1 MPPQTIPEELLD
13 IIRDYSRKLAIEL
26 DVVGLM
32 NIQYAV
38 KTDEGKSGKV
48 YIIEANPRAS
58 RTIPFVSKA
67 IGVPLAKIAS
77 KLIIGKKLK
86 DFGLTKEIKINHV
99 AVKESVFPFFFFFE
113 ADTVL
118 GPEMKSTGESMG
130 IDENFGLAFYKSQL
144 SANMDLPKEGT
155 IFISVKES
163 DKSKIQD
170 IAEKADELG
179 FKLIATPGTAR
190 SVDGVDIG
198 EISKI
203 SQDSPNVSDAILN
216 KEVDMII
223 NTPSGKASAA
233 DGYKI
238 RRLAIELGI
247 PYVTTLAG
255 ARAALNAIEAIKNSE
270 LKVKSLN
277 EYINELDN

>member
-1 MPPQTIPEELLD
+1 M
-13 IIRDYSRKLAIEL
+13 
-26 DVVGLM
+26 
-32 NIQYAV
+32 
-38 KTDEGKSGKV
+38 
-48 YIIEANPRAS
+48 
-58 RTIPFVSKA
+58 
-67 IGVPLAKIAS
+67 
-77 KLIIGKKLK
+77 
-86 DFGLTKEIKINHV
+86 
-99 AVKESVFPFFFFFE
+99 AVKESVFPFLKLPE
-113 ADTVL
+113 ADAVL

-155 IFISVKES
+155 IFISVREE

-170 IAEKADELG
+170 IAEKASKLG
-179 FKLIATPGTAR
+179 FNLIATPGTAR
-190 SVDGVDIG
+190 AVDGVEIE

-203 SQDSPNVSDAILN
+203 SQDSPNVSDKILS
-216 KEVDMII
+216 KEVDLII
-223 NTPSGKASAA
+223 NTPSGKLSAA

-270 LKVKSLN
+270 LRVKSLN
-277 EYINELDN
+277 EYIGEN